1 MTLLEKE
8 NSFFGR
14 KNNKRPLMRSSADY
28 KDPQFYIYPIDMDD
42 SNYIQTLVSS
52 PLVVHCIKFKMDSQD
67 SLHMPVK
74 ECQRQQ
80 KNYSTMELEM

>member
-14 KNNKRPLMRSSADY
+14 KNNKRPLMRSNADY
-28 KDPQFYIYPIDMDD
+28 KDPQSYIYPTDMDD
-42 SNYIQTLVSS
+42 FNYIQTLVSL
-52 PLVVHCIKFKMDSQD
+52 PLVVLCIKLKIDSQG
-67 SLHMPVK
+67 SLHMLVK

-80 KNYSTMELEM
+80 RTIPSEN